1 MAFSVLGT
9 VVDGTILEEKRCV
22 EKTWPNWWDDLEN
35 KVRIHCIDSSVLT
48 PHYLQLCIKVEGVQL
63 PNLAPVAP
71 SAPLSVTPQTVRS
84 IFLIGMR
91 GSGKTY
97 IGELAAQALS
107 LPLLD
112 ADVEFGRVK
121 QQPLRDFVLEHG
133 WAEFRKAETAL
144 LVGLMQTH
152 GRGWIVSLGGGIVET
167 PEAREALKMYI
178 KTGGCVVW
186 VQREP
191 EEIERFL
198 ETETERPAYG
208 EPVRVVH
215 DRRAPWFE
223 ECANYVFGNSTVLPD
238 SASAPGALEA
248 EVARFF
254 GHVSGLRRN
263 LVPTDGNRSYFLTLT
278 YPDVVPA
285 LAQIPALA
293 TGADAVELRVDLLR
307 ESGSQTLSAAYV
319 SSQVFVLRRVTTLP
333 IVFTVRTKSQG
344 GAFPDNATG
353 EAGKLLKL
361 ALRLGVEYVDV
372 ETTLPSP
379 LVQELVSSKGHSH
392 IVASFH
398 DWTGTVA
405 WDSVTMKAQYDTA
418 AQIGD
423 IVKLVGKANDTSDN
437 FALRTFVSKV
447 ADASKPLIA
456 INMGAAGQLSRVLN
470 TTLTPV
476 THPLLPT
483 AAAPGQM
490 SVADIHR
497 ALHLIGLL
505 PARRFFLFGSPIA
518 HSPSPTLHNT
528 GFTTL
533 GLPHQYGRLE
543 GGSVTDETR
552 AVLASPDFGGASV
565 TIPLKLDVIPLLDTL
580 TPAAEAIGAVNTIIP
595 CQPTSPGGSRTLLGD
610 NTDYV
615 GIVGAIYAV
624 SPGLRAPPSALV
636 IGAGGTARAA
646 IYALHTLGAKQIY
659 LYNRTKAKATAIAD
673 AFPNVPVQVLDELGC
688 MPAGAPAPSIV
699 ISTVPAD
706 ATTNVEGSEG
716 KIFLPASLLDTT
728 TKGVVL
734 DMAYKPAETPLLAL
748 ARRVAPTWATVG
760 GVEVLLEQGYAQ
772 FERWTGRRCP
782 REIVREKVLEWY
794 NA

>member
-1 MAFSVLGT
+1 M
-9 VVDGTILEEKRCV
+9 RH
-22 EKTWPNWWDDLEN
+22 N
-35 KVRIHCIDSSVLT
+35 
-48 PHYLQLCIKVEGVQL
+48 LQLGIKVEGVEL
-63 PNLAPVAP
+63 HKPMLATSSVPT
-71 SAPLSVTPQTVRS
+71 SVTPETVPS

-107 LPLLD
+107 ILLLD
-112 ADVEFGRVK
+112 ADVEFARV
-121 QQPLRDFVLEHG
+121 QQQSLRDFVLERG
-133 WAEFRKAETAL
+133 WAEFRKAETAHL
-144 LVGLMQTH
+144 LELMKTH

-167 PEAREALKMYI
+167 PEAREALKRYA

-198 ETETERPAYG
+198 ESATERPAYG

-223 ECANYVFGNSTVLPD
+223 ECANYVFGNSTGG
-238 SASAPGALEA
+238 ASVPGALEA

-263 LVPTDGNRSYFLTLT
+263 LVPSNGNRSYFLSLT
-278 YPDVVPA
+278 HPDVTSA
-285 LAQIPALA
+285 LPQIPALT

-307 ESGSQTLSAAYV
+307 ESGSQLPSTTYV
-319 SSQVFVLRRVTTLP
+319 SSQVFALRRATTLP
-333 IVFTVRTKSQG
+333 IVFTVRTASQG
-344 GAFPDNATG
+344 GAFQDNATA
-353 EAGKLLKL
+353 EAGTLLKL
-361 ALRLGVEYVDV
+361 ALRLGVEYIDV
-372 ETTLPSP
+372 ETTLPTP
-379 LVQELVSSKGHSH
+379 LIQELIASKGHSC
-392 IVASFH
+392 IIASFH
-398 DWTGTVA
+398 DWTGSVA
-405 WDSVTMKAQYDTA
+405 WDSAMMKAQYDTA

-423 IVKLVGKANDTSDN
+423 IVKLIGKANNMSDN
-437 FALRTFVSKV
+437 FALQAFVAKV

-490 SVADIHR
+490 SVANIHR
-497 ALHLIGLL
+497 TLHLIGHL

-518 HSPSPTLHNT
+518 QSPSPTLHNA
-528 GFTTL
+528 GFIVL
-533 GLPHQYGRLE
+533 GLPHSYGLLE
-543 GGSVTDETR
+543 GGSITDYTKT
-552 AVLASPDFGGASV
+552 VLASPDFGGASV
-565 TIPLKLDVIPLLDTL
+565 TIPLKRDVMPLLDTL
-580 TPAAEAIGAVNTIIP
+580 TPAAETIGAVNTIIP

-610 NTDYV
+610 NTDYI
-615 GIVGAIYAV
+615 GIMSAIHAV

-646 IYALHTLGAKQIY
+646 IYALNTLGAKQIY
-659 LYNRTKAKATAIAD
+659 LYNRTKAKATAIAE
-673 AFPNVPVQVLDELGC
+673 AFPNVPVQVLDELGSL
-688 MPAGAPAPSIV
+688 PAGVPAPSVV

-706 ATTNVEGSEG
+706 VTTITEGSEG
-716 KIFLPASLLDTT
+716 EVFLPSSLLDTSI
-728 TKGVVL
+728 KGVVV
-734 DMAYKPAETPLLAL
+734 DMAYKPASTPLLEL
-748 ARRVAPTWATVG
+748 ARRVAPTWATVP